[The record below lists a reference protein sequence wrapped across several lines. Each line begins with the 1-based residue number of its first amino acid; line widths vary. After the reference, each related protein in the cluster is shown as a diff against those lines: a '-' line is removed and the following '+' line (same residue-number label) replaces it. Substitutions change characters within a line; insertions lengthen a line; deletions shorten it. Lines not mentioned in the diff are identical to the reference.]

1 MTELEFISTNP
12 TNYGAGNANLLY
24 SSSVVNPGVDNTPLP
39 PFLVQGLAIPFT
51 TKDGVSVVAAL
62 KEVTKF
68 KFTFADTIL
77 TANVVEKKQQ
87 SGFYFYRITPFYTY
101 TLPGAI
107 DESGNTYEQDSIF
120 TFIPYV
126 AENFNT
132 SDYNPLIN
140 NSQGS
145 ILNSTR
151 QVVDRTSDQA
161 IPTNLTAI
169 LAGGA
174 KPAEIQDST
183 YTSAGLANG
192 RFKGTKLTSGSIPGN
207 DPALGLKSFKGLV
220 FELDA
225 DNTIITDSSAGEAV
239 EYYFNLRDSL
249 SQTGQMYRHSNT
261 YTGSIP
267 QLPSGAYPGSL
278 IFEEDGNRF
287 VRLVNKK
294 IFAVDSGFIY
304 KTNEFGNVISRS

>member
-24 SSSVVNPGVDNTPLP
+24 SSSVIGPEKIPTP
-39 PFLVQGLAIPFT
+39 PFLIQGLAIPFT
-51 TKDGVSVVAAL
+51 TKDGVSVKSAL

-68 KFTFADTIL
+68 KFTFTDTVI
-77 TANVVEKKQQ
+77 TATVREKKQQ
-87 SGFYFYRITPFYTY
+87 SGFFYYRLNPFYTY
-101 TLPGAI
+101 ALPSSI
-107 DESGNTYEQDSIF
+107 DESGNVFEPDSIF

-126 AENFNT
+126 AEDFRS

-145 ILNSTR
+145 VQNTTR

-161 IPTNLTAI
+161 IPTNLAAI

-207 DPALGLKSFKGLV
+207 DPAISLKSFKGLV

-239 EYYFNLRDSL
+239 EYYFNLRDSI
-249 SQTGQMYRHSNT
+249 SQTGQMYRHTNT

-267 QLPSGAYPGSL
+267 QLPLGNLPGSL
-278 IFEEDGNRF
+278 IYEEQGNRF
-287 VRLVNKK
+287 VRMVNKK
-294 IFAVDSGFIY
+294 VFAVESGFIY

>member
-12 TNYGAGNANLLY
+12 ANYGVGNANLLY
-24 SSSVVNPGVDNTPLP
+24 SSSVTGPDNIPVP
-39 PFLVQGLAIPFT
+39 PYLIQGLAIPFT
-51 TKDGVSVVAAL
+51 TKDGVSVIAAL

-68 KFTFADTIL
+68 KFTFVDSIV
-77 TANVVEKKQQ
+77 TATVREKKQQ
-87 SGFYFYRITPFYTY
+87 SGFYYYRLNPFFSQQ
-101 TLPGAI
+101 LPESI
-107 DESGNTYEQDSIF
+107 DESGNTFEEDSLF

-126 AENFNT
+126 AENFIN

-161 IPTNLTAI
+161 IPTNLAAI

-183 YTSAGLANG
+183 YTAAGLANG
-192 RFKGTKLTSGSIPGN
+192 RFKGTKLTSGSVPGN

-220 FELDA
+220 FEIDA
-225 DNTIITDSSAGEAV
+225 DNTIIADSSAGESV
-239 EYYFNLRDSL
+239 EYYFNLRDSI
-249 SQTGQMYRHSNT
+249 SRTGQLYRHNNT

-267 QLPSGAYPGSL
+267 QLPSGNLPGSL
-278 IFEEDGNRF
+278 IFEEQGNSF
-287 VRLVNKK
+287 VRMVNKK
-294 IFAVDSGFIY
+294 IFAVESGFIY